1 MSRARN
7 VVWTEG
13 LFLTPHIFQQA
24 DRYREDLL
32 HFRIQGLIPFAWG
45 VSESEVDRDG
55 LPNGF
60 FTLHRCRGVM
70 PDGLTV
76 QIPDEDPAPEVRSLK
91 ELFPP
96 SAQTLD
102 VYLAIPA
109 AGSGSVNFRTTNGSG
124 DYSTRYQMDLLRV
137 ADETTEGNEC
147 EIPTAKKNFQ
157 ILFSGESLE
166 GKIWMKIAELGRSA
180 AGVITLND
188 AAYVPPT
195 IALSGSGSLMAILH
209 RILEMLAAKSSA
221 LSNQRRHIT
230 EFGSSDI
237 ANFWLLHTVN
247 SCVPILSHFYLSL
260 QSPSGATLYGSEPAC
275 GGTEHVRSAS
285 RSHVTCLGT
294 ITRIF
299 LRPLMNSRER
309 SAFCWIPS
317 YRRNTSSF
325 PLEKTPQLW
334 YLGHI
339 LDDRLLQSS
348 QFFLAANAQVAAN
361 RLIEDVPVK
370 AKISSPDEIGA
381 LIGRAVSGVQISHEP
396 IPPSGIP
403 VKPGFK
409 YYHLHASGRWWET
422 ICKARGVALYLPDE
436 FPELKV
442 ELIAVKE

>member
-24 DRYREDLL
+24 DRYRDELL
-32 HFRIQGLIPFAWG
+32 DFRIQRLTPFAWG
-45 VSESEVDRDG
+45 VSELEVDREG

-60 FTLHRCRGVM
+60 FTLHRCSAIM
-70 PDGLTV
+70 PDGLVV
-76 QIPDEDPAPEVRSLK
+76 QIPDEDPSPEVRSLK
-91 ELFPP
+91 DLFPP

-102 VYLAIPA
+102 VYLAISA
-109 AGSGSVNFRTTNGSG
+109 VASGSVNFRTPNGGS
-124 DYSTRYQMDLLRV
+124 DYSTRYQMELLRV
-137 ADETTEGNEC
+137 ADDTTEGNEC

-157 ILFSGESLE
+157 ILVSGESLE

-180 AGVITLND
+180 TGIITLND
-188 AAYVPPT
+188 AVYIPPA

-221 LSNQRRHIT
+221 LSSQRRHIT

-247 SCVPILSHFYLSL
+247 SCVPILSHFYLSSNRHPEQLYLILSQLAGELSTFAL
-260 QSPSGATLYGSEPAC
+260 QADPRDLPRYDHDNLFKTFDELE
-275 GGTEHVRSAS
+275 RKI
-285 RSHVTCLGT
+285 RFLLDT
-294 ITRIF
+294 I
-299 LRPLMNSRER
+299 
-309 SAFCWIPS
+309 IPS
-317 YRRNTSSF
+317 KYVII

-334 YLGHI
+334 YVGHI

-396 IPPSGIP
+396 IPPSAIP

-409 YYHLHASGRWWET
+409 YYHLHSSGRWWDT
-422 ICKARGVALYLPDE
+422 ICKARGVALYLPDD

-442 ELIAVKE
+442 ELIAVKD